1 MNELIPQRVEL
12 LHPLLVHFPIALLLT
27 GALARLLL
35 LFVEKRDF
43 GKYLRWIFL
52 WSWILGALGSIAAYL
67 SGEEAEDVVNRIIC
81 DPTITHDHADFA
93 LYCLCFAWAA
103 FIIAAVRLFLSG
115 RLKDK
120 IEKSV
125 LRAPNGFR
133 NLVRG
138 VLVAEILA
146 VAATVGLLVWT
157 GHLGGKLV
165 YEQGA
170 GYLRT
175 PNENCGDA
183 ETGLPPAEV
192 NGSGS
197 STQY

>member
-12 LHPLLVHFPIALLLT
+12 FHPLVVHFPIALLLT
-27 GALARLLL
+27 GSLARLLL
-35 LFVEKRDF
+35 LFFEKREF
-43 GKYLRWIFL
+43 GKNLRWIFL
-52 WSWILGALGSIAAYL
+52 WSWTLGSLGSIAAYL
-67 SGEEAEDVVNRIIC
+67 SGEEAEDVVNKMIC
-81 DPTITHDHADFA
+81 DPTITHDHSDFA
-93 LYCLCFAWAA
+93 LYTLCLAWAVL
-103 FIIAAVRLFLSG
+103 IIAAVRLFLSG
-115 RLKDK
+115 RLKEK

-138 VLVAEILA
+138 VLVGEIIA

-175 PNENCGDA
+175 PNENCSNA
-183 ETGLPPAEV
+183 EAGLPPAED
-192 NGSGS
+192 NESKS
-197 STQY
+197 SLGN